1 MNLKNTDINKNNMAK
16 KKTAST
22 GNESLVPFGYI
33 LGTDVIEF
41 LTAFGFD
48 ADGKKTIEDFVS
60 ETFNITL

>member
-1 MNLKNTDINKNNMAK
+1 MAK

-33 LGTDVIEF
+33 LGSDVIEF

-48 ADGKKTIEDFVS
+48 ADGKKTIEDFVLK
-60 ETFNITL
+60 TFNITL

>member
-1 MNLKNTDINKNNMAK
+1 MAK

-22 GNESLVPFGYI
+22 GNESLIPFGYT

-48 ADGKKTIEDFVS
+48 ASGKKTIEDFVFD
-60 ETFNITL
+60 TFNVTL

>member
-1 MNLKNTDINKNNMAK
+1 MAK
-16 KKTAST
+16 KKIVST

-33 LGTDVIEF
+33 LGSDVIEF

-48 ADGKKTIEDFVS
+48 ADGSKSIEDFVS